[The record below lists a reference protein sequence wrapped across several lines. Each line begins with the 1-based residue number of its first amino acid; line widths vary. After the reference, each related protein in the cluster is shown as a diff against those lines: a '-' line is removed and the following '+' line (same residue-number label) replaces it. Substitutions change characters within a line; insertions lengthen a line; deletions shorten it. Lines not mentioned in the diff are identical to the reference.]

1 QVIEINSWQTKRI
14 SKLVVDKLF
23 GTLSNKKIG
32 ILGFSYKSNTNDTRE
47 SPAIRICNDLLDEGA
62 ILQIYDPKVS
72 KEQIEKDLINENL
85 TKGSWHF
92 FNSIEETSLGSDAL
106 LILTE
111 WEEFS
116 EINWELI
123 AKKMRSPSWV
133 FDTRLISNV
142 SESRKYGIN
151 LWTVGKGEII

>member
-1 QVIEINSWQTKRI
+1 M
-14 SKLVVDKLF
+14 VDKLF

-72 KEQIEKDLINENL
+72 KEQIEKDLVNKNSA
-85 TKGSWHF
+85 KGSWHY
-92 FNSIEETSLGSDAL
+92 FNSIEDASFGSDAL

-123 AKKMRSPSWV
+123 ANKMRSPSWV
-133 FDTRLISNV
+133 FDTRLISNA
-142 SESRKYGIN
+142 SESIKYGVN
-151 LWTVGKGEII
+151 LWTVGKGQIK